1 MRMNPLKKRQSG
13 YSNQCHIGC
22 LQSIKAILSIHG
34 SPGSLTSSYH
44 IQYPTNAAKANIE
57 GRVIVEFIIDKNG
70 AVTAP
75 KVVRG
80 INDSL
85 NNEALRV
92 IKSMPLWTPG
102 YAQGK
107 PVKTRY
113 TYPVAF
119 KLAKAK

>member
-1 MRMNPLKKRQSG
+1 MKGVPVVPKFNGGADGLAKWIQE
-13 YSNQCHIGC
+13 
-22 LQSIKAILSIHG
+22 
-34 SPGSLTSSYH
+34 H
-44 IQYPTNAAKANIE
+44 IQYPANAAKAKIE

-70 AVTAP
+70 AVTAT

-92 IKSMPLWTPG
+92 VKSLPRWTPG
-102 YAQGK
+102 YANGK

-113 TYPVAF
+113 TYPVMF
-119 KLAKAK
+119 RLAKAK